1 MSQSVVNT
9 SLLPIFR
16 ILIVLQ
22 LINVIVFSPLYGV
35 YLDVFAGGY
44 SEIDT
49 GGSRSGF
56 LLNSAYV
63 LVLLALYLC
72 TYVGLI
78 RFRSWG
84 RTLLPIAMAFS
95 LIEPFL
101 YRQHY
106 LFNGVEETLSTV
118 SDYIDGIVLALVWGT
133 DLRFRFARSVA
144 A

>member
-1 MSQSVVNT
+1 MSQSMVSS

-16 ILIVLQ
+16 ILVVLQ
-22 LINVIVFSPLYGV
+22 LINVVVFSPLYGI

-49 GGSRSGF
+49 AGSRSGF

-63 LVLLALYLC
+63 IILLVLYLC

-78 RFRSWG
+78 RFRPWG
-84 RTLLPIAMAFS
+84 RMLLPIAMAFS

-118 SDYIDGIVLALVWGT
+118 SDYIDGIVLALAWGT
-133 DLRFRFARSVA
+133 DLRLRFARSVA